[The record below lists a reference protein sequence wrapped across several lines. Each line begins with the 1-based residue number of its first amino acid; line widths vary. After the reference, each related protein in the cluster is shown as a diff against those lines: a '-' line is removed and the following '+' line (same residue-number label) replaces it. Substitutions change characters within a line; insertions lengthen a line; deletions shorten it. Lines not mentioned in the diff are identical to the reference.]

1 MEAAT
6 GLEEGRL
13 NSRLIAPRW
22 HTLVVLLIVLGFS
35 ALAAVGTHLRSVNPS
50 VQPQRL
56 VVNYTFGLAV
66 EWLTVAFVL
75 YGVRLCNVS
84 FRALIGG
91 RWNNWMAVLRD
102 LGIAALI
109 FLASN
114 LALAILVHFLQFDP
128 GKSIRGLLPRG
139 GAEVALYLLLALTAG
154 FCEEII
160 FRGYLQRQLTVML
173 GSPAA
178 AIVGQ
183 GILFALFHGNQ
194 GWKFAVIIATYGWFL
209 GALAYWRRSVRPGMI
224 AHFAQDGLVGL
235 LAPYLF
241 K

>member
-22 HTLVVLLIVLGFS
+22 HTLVVVLLVFTFS
-35 ALAAVGTHLRSVNPS
+35 AIAALGVHSPNMIPPIK
-50 VQPQRL
+50 PQVRIAGYIFAL
-56 VVNYTFGLAV
+56 ML
-66 EWLTVAFVL
+66 EWLILAFVWF
-75 YGVRLCNVS
+75 GIRLRNVS
-84 FRALIGG
+84 LSDLIGG
-91 RWNNWMAVLRD
+91 RWSNWQALLRD
-102 LGIAALI
+102 LGIVVLFFI
-109 FLASN
+109 ASN
-114 LALAILVHFLQFDP
+114 LVSALLVQFLKVDP
-128 GKSIRGLLPRG
+128 SQAVRYMLPHGRVE
-139 GAEVALYLLLALTAG
+139 AALYLLMALTAG

-160 FRGYLQRQLTVML
+160 FRAYLQKQFTAMTGNV
-173 GSPAA
+173 GAA
-178 AIVGQ
+178 VAAQ

-209 GALAYWRRSVRPGMI
+209 GALAYWRRSVRPGMV